1 MLLIFIMV
9 LCFGIVIFLAL
20 RKSKSEKEFE
30 KFLVE
35 PDFSRYNPPTRVVP
49 SVTKRTINN
58 PVKSKRDP
66 KVSTTIVPPPSPT
79 TDYTYIYP
87 VSEPVFYDD
96 DESKRQAYH
105 GHGGAF
111 GGAGAT
117 GDFSTPDSTSHHS
130 SDHSSH
136 SSYDSSSHD
145 SHSSYDSSSSSCD
158 SSSYD
163 SGGGFDSGSSSSGC
177 D

>member
-1 MLLIFIMV
+1 MLSIFIMV

-79 TDYTYIYP
+79 TDYTYVYPVSEPIYP

-96 DESKRQAYH
+96 DDSKRQAYH

-111 GGAGAT
+111 GGGGAT

-136 SSYDSSSHD
+136 SSYDSSS
-145 SHSSYDSSSSSCD
+145 SSCD

-163 SGGGFDSGSSSSGC
+163 SGGGSDSGSSGC